1 MGLENIFDR
10 INQSKKKFIYNYF
23 LFLIKIVKFGKKPPE
38 KKKSV
43 VF

>member
-23 LFLIKIVKFGKKPPE
+23 LFLIKIVKFRE
-38 KKKSV
+38 LAVKKKNL
-43 VF
+43 